1 MKRLVLILIMVMAAS
16 TVPLLAEARDRG
28 FNPGLQAQGQQARK
42 GPGDFRRGDQDFRRE
57 REVRP
62 RDERQRQP
70 GGRMTE
76 EERRELHR
84 DLDRANR
91 EIYRPRGR

>member
-1 MKRLVLILIMVMAAS
+1 MKRLFLIIVMAAS
-16 TVPLLAEARDRG
+16 TVPLFAEARDRG
-28 FNPGLQAQGQQARK
+28 YGPVLQGQGQQARK
-42 GPGDFRRGDQDFRRE
+42 GPGDFRRGGQDFRRE

-62 RDERQRQP
+62 RDERERQS
-70 GGRMTE
+70 GRMTE

>member
-1 MKRLVLILIMVMAAS
+1 MKRLVLIIVMAAS
-16 TVPLLAEARDRG
+16 TVPLVAEARDRG
-28 FNPGLQAQGQQARK
+28 YGPVSQAQGQQARK
-42 GPGDFRRGDQDFRRE
+42 GAGDFRRGGQDFRRE

-62 RDERQRQP
+62 RDERERQS
-70 GGRMTE
+70 GRMTE